1 MRFDAP
7 EHVDAWRSTGR
18 FPVIHDA
25 IVRLVQEE
33 IDPRAGTVL
42 DVGSSTG
49 LLTRRLTDSGYVV
62 AAAQEPGAAL
72 DAGRLAGL
80 YDGVPVFDQ
89 RITPATLPDLLDW
102 LQERGVTAVVARRV
116 FPELHDALGPEMFG
130 QLAAGLGYAG
140 VRTIVL
146 EGRQARSNT
155 LHALGSRP
163 NECEA
168 LAPAW
173 TPVVQRGP
181 LATLEA
187 THGAELV
194 QRPLS

>member
-89 RITPATLPDLLDW
+89 RITPAPSTTSACHRRPW
-102 LQERGVTAVVARRV
+102 SPSTTWTTSPPARTR
-116 FPELHDALGPEMFG
+116 
-130 QLAAGLGYAG
+130 AA
-140 VRTIVL
+140 
-146 EGRQARSNT
+146 
-155 LHALGSRP
+155 SR
-163 NECEA
+163 
-168 LAPAW
+168 
-173 TPVVQRGP
+173 
-181 LATLEA
+181 
-187 THGAELV
+187 
-194 QRPLS
+194 